1 MILKISADA
10 SVLPAHPAIVHVT
23 EIAEMTGVMTAE
35 TTDAMTAEMTDV
47 MTAEMTDATTAE
59 TTDAIFINL
68 I

>member
-10 SVLPAHPAIVHVT
+10 SVLPAIVHVT

-35 TTDAMTAEMTDV
+35 TTDAMTAEMTD
-47 MTAEMTDATTAE
+47 ATTAE
-59 TTDAIFINL
+59 TTDAIVINL

>member
-35 TTDAMTAEMTDV
+35 TTDAIV
-47 MTAEMTDATTAE
+47 
-59 TTDAIFINL
+59 INL

>member
-10 SVLPAHPAIVHVT
+10 SVLPAHPAIVT

-47 MTAEMTDATTAE
+47 MIAEMTDAIVIKF
-59 TTDAIFINL
+59 DLKRKDIK
-68 I
+68 